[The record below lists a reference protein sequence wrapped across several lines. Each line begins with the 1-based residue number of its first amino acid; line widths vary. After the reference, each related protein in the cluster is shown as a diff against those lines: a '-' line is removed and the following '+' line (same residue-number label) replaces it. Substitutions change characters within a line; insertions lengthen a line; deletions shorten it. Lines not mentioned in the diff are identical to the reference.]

1 MTKYYKAGKFKNI
14 GVSNFT
20 KVHLEEL
27 LDLSETD
34 KELYKIRPSVV
45 QNENHIFYCD
55 EEALKFCNTKGIFY
69 QSYSPFGQ
77 GKILSFL
84 NTSNDERLKNLTQLL
99 KDENISVTKML
110 LLYNLQNGI
119 GVIPKTCNID
129 RLIENISFERDLSRE
144 ELELLN
150 NMKALYPEMAV
161 KTAWDPSKIK

>member
-1 MTKYYKAGKFKNI
+1 
-14 GVSNFT
+14 
-20 KVHLEEL
+20 
-27 LDLSETD
+27 
-34 KELYKIRPSVV
+34 
-45 QNENHIFYCD
+45 
-55 EEALKFCNTKGIFY
+55 
-69 QSYSPFGQ
+69 
-77 GKILSFL
+77 
-84 NTSNDERLKNLTQLL
+84 
-99 KDENISVTKML
+99 ML

>member
-1 MTKYYKAGKFKNI
+1 LACEKILNDCAFGNEQLRYIDLCLIHWPGSQKIKPSSTQNYVNRIQTWKIMTKYYKAGKFKNI

-69 QSYSPFGQ
+69 QSYFLVYLIG
-77 GKILSFL
+77 LS
-84 NTSNDERLKNLTQLL
+84 E
-99 KDENISVTKML
+99 
-110 LLYNLQNGI
+110 
-119 GVIPKTCNID
+119 
-129 RLIENISFERDLSRE
+129 
-144 ELELLN
+144 
-150 NMKALYPEMAV
+150 
-161 KTAWDPSKIK
+161 